1 MKQRR
6 LSKRLLA
13 IIAAL
18 ALTLSAAATIVFA
31 QSGSLEPTV
40 VKVEQGENWCAVTY
54 AYEVAE

>member
-1 MKQRR
+1 MKQRC

-18 ALTLSAAATIVFA
+18 ALTLSAAATTVFA
-31 QSGSLEPTV
+31 QSGSSEPIV
-40 VKVEQGENWCAVTY
+40 VKEEQGENWCAVTY